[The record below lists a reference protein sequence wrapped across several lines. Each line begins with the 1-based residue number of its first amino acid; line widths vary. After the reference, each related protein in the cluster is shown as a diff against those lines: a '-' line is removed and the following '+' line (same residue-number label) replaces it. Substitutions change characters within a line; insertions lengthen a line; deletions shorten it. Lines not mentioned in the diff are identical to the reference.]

1 MKTTDTDEFVPYDD
15 VSLESKQSTLR
26 QLVVRFVAFLLLL
39 SFLGTLYLSLRG
51 IQDIAI
57 VVAILA
63 GAALIG
69 LIARR
74 QREAENPY
82 RSDCPADREIH

>member
-15 VSLESKQSTLR
+15 SQERKQSTLR

-69 LIARR
+69 FIARK

-82 RSDCPADREIH
+82 RSDDPADREIH